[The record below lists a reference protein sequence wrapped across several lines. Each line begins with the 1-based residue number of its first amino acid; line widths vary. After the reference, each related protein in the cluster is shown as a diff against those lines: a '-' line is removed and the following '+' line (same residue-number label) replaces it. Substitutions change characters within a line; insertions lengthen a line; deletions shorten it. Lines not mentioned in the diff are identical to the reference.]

1 MNSPYIITFSGK
13 AFNLIEPQREQIVIE
28 DIAHALARE
37 NRFNGHT
44 KAAYSVAQHCYHA
57 SFCVPPEFALEALMH
72 DAAEAYIKDIPS
84 PIKLLLPDYRAL
96 EQRVEMAI
104 CERFGL
110 PLALSSCVKYADL
123 IMLASEKRDL
133 GIVDENPWPLLNGI
147 PFVDFTIEPMT
158 AEVAEH
164 LFMGRYVELTEL
176 CK

>member
-1 MNSPYIITFSGK
+1 
-13 AFNLIEPQREQIVIE
+13 
-28 DIAHALARE
+28 
-37 NRFNGHT
+37 
-44 KAAYSVAQHCYHA
+44 
-57 SFCVPPEFALEALMH
+57 MH
-72 DAAEAYIKDIPS
+72 DAAEAYIKDMPS

-96 EQRVEMAI
+96 EQRVEIAI

-158 AEVAEH
+158 AA
-164 LFMGRYVELTEL
+164 LPISQKLPSISLWGDTLN
-176 CK
+176 